1 MIKMRRSKTL
11 QLKSLKKPSMFRE
24 RLPDEVPEELNTAIL
39 LGVDAELSAN
49 GDKPS
54 DAEILA
60 EVRREVIQG
69 EKEDDIDVVYDELP
83 APPLAFEV
91 ENVIEVLQQFTL
103 FCDEDDL
110 REVLSKVNT
119 YSQSS
124 IAKRKKQKT
133 VKDYFKL

>member
-1 MIKMRRSKTL
+1 
-11 QLKSLKKPSMFRE
+11 MFRE
-24 RLPDEVPEELNTAIL
+24 KLPDEVPEELNTVNTAIL
-39 LGVDAELSAN
+39 LGVDAGLSTN

-60 EVRREVIQG
+60 EVRGEAIQG

-83 APPLAFEV
+83 APPLVFEA
-91 ENVIEVLQQFTL
+91 ENAIEVLQQFTL